1 MRNSSTLHCT
11 YIVHMCCR
19 KQLRRD
25 HEMFATEA
33 NYMIQLP
40 TADRN
45 RPDIRLQNPVPA
57 PAEQNLP
64 DFCFF

>member
-1 MRNSSTLHCT
+1 
-11 YIVHMCCR
+11 
-19 KQLRRD
+19 
-25 HEMFATEA
+25 MFATEA

-45 RPDIRLQNPVPA
+45 RPDIRLQNPVPG

-64 DFCFF
+64 DFCRIFVFLS